1 MKSDYRNVFIQLGR
15 LLEKSK
21 GKDIEEDV
29 ILLKS
34 YLMEATDEP
43 GNEDGQDLYHAIS
56 QQLGDNQIK
65 PEQPTISPYATYVD
79 DGIMHLTVEEDRN
92 A

>member
-1 MKSDYRNVFIQLGR
+1 MRSDYRNVFIQLGR

-21 GKDIEEDV
+21 GKDMEEDV

-43 GNEDGQDLYHAIS
+43 EVKAEQGLDCAIS
-56 QQLGDNQIK
+56 KELVSNPIE
-65 PEQPTISPYATYVD
+65 PERPTISPYATYVD
-79 DGIMHLTVEEDRN
+79 DGIMHMTAKEIKK
-92 A
+92 

>member
-21 GKDIEEDV
+21 GKDMEEDV

-43 GNEDGQDLYHAIS
+43 EVKAEQGLDCAIS
-56 QQLGDNQIK
+56 KELVSNPIE
-65 PEQPTISPYATYVD
+65 PEQPTIFPTMTYVH
-79 DGIMHLTVEEDRN
+79 DGIIHMTAKEG
-92 A
+92 